1 MRSKRIED
9 HDNNWRYEGLNADLY
24 LATKVSSTIFSGTS
38 PFQKIQVLDTPG
50 LGRCLILDGKTQSA
64 EVDEFIYHESLVHPA
79 LLTHPRPSSVC
90 IAGGGEGAT
99 AREILKHTAV
109 KDLLMIDLDP
119 TVVEVCRKHLGNMHQ
134 GAFEDPR
141 LTLCFGD
148 AREFFQNSTSKFDV
162 IVLDLADPT
171 ESGPAGKLYTKEF
184 YTLLAR
190 RLHAGGLIVTQAGP
204 ASLINHREVF
214 TAIYNTL
221 EQVFP
226 VVCPFAVSIQSF
238 GEDWGFAMAFSEVLM
253 NKIPSEDVDKT
264 LSSRDVFGLRSY
276 DSISHSSLF
285 ALPLFLRQALASE
298 TRVIT
303 DSYPLFIY

>member
-9 HDNNWRYEGLNADLY
+9 YDNSWRYEGLNAGLY

-38 PFQKIQVLDTPG
+38 PFQKIQVLDTPS

-119 TVVEVCRKHLGNMHQ
+119 TVVEVCRKYLGNLHQ

-148 AREFFQNSTSKFDV
+148 AREFFQNSASKFDV

-184 YTLLAR
+184 YALLAK
-190 RLHAGGLIVTQAGP
+190 RLNAGGLIVTQAGP

-226 VVCPFAVSIQSF
+226 VVCPYAVSIQSF
-238 GEDWGFAMAFSEVLM
+238 GENWGFAMAFSEALM
-253 NKIPSEDVDKT
+253 DKISPEDVDKT
-264 LSSRDVFGLRSY
+264 LRSRNVFGLRSY
-276 DSISHSSLF
+276 DSISHGSLF
-285 ALPLFLRQALASE
+285 ALPPFLRQALASE

-303 DSYPLFIY
+303 DSAPLFIY